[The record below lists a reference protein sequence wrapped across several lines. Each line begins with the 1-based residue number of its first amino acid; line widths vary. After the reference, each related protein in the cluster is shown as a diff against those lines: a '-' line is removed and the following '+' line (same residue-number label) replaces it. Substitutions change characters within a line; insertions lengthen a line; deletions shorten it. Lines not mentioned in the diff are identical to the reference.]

1 VTAILVPAILGGLA
15 ITVMALV
22 AVANARKGAHP
33 DRRHQKPALIP
44 ELHSSILVHAINDDR
59 CVGCDACVAVCPTN
73 VLDLINNKSR
83 VLRFQDCI
91 QCEQCM
97 WVCPTDALVMYP
109 EGGTPPPIEMP
120 EISEHFET
128 AVAGQYLIGEVA
140 GKPLVKNAANL
151 GRAVVEHML
160 AQGGLQPG
168 SGGADVVD
176 VAIVGS
182 GPGGLSAALTCIRR
196 GLSYVVLEKEQCI
209 ASTVSRYPKGK
220 WVMAEPYDVRNVS
233 FLPVFDSSKEQMV
246 PIWEEVVQKSS
257 MNIKRG
263 EPVESVAKDADG
275 KFTLRT
281 TVAQYRA
288 QRVVLGI
295 GTRGKPRTLGVP
307 GENLPK
313 VMSLLE
319 DPDNHRG
326 QAVLVVGGGD
336 SALEAAMA
344 LADSGARVVMS
355 YRGKNFSRAQKKNQA
370 AIESYESQK
379 RIKVLLSSGVVQ
391 FTDDTVTIKLSDGQT
406 KSYPNQAAFVL
417 IGAEPPVEWLKKV
430 GVNVVERPHSFTL
443 GKTDDLVV
451 RFAGADNV
459 TDCPEQA
466 DAAVT
471 LAREGRL
478 PAAVQKQMEELAA
491 SKTMMFGQPL
501 TGPKGWLKSAKT
513 MFTQALRLDQPMTL
527 GEFANRA
534 QTMSGGPSRSGRRD
548 GLSASER
555 TRVLRML
562 RDEGGRL
569 ADEDTKM
576 LRVGDVAPHL
586 VPPPAQPEPT
596 TQPGVPQPGTGQRNA
611 LPKISTVFAHGAPPV
626 QRTTQS
632 APQPMPQAAPVP
644 APAPVSQNTGTIIAR
659 TAPPTQQRSQ
669 QHPQQ
674 HSQQY
679 PQQAPQQHSQQY
691 PQQASQQ
698 HSQQYPQQ
706 APQQAPQQH
715 SQQYPQQ
722 TPQQAPQQR
731 SQQYPQQRSQ
741 QHPAQAQHAPMQP
754 NANVIRRGA
763 GGPGAFDE
771 EPTRQVDGEAAL
783 DALLNGD
790 PAQTSRLN
798 TDLGVTQ
805 AVRYTDPLSA
815 GVEEPTRIGHLSTHF
830 GVGRSSHDY
839 PADDLQEPTRAIDPL
854 AAMRA
859 SDPHHNPQDAAPT
872 RTIDLHQ
879 MGLHNQGEAESA
891 SRNARRPELAGAG
904 APQKRPPQGGRK

>member
-1 VTAILVPAILGGLA
+1 MTAILVPAILGGLA

-22 AVANARKGAHP
+22 AIANSRKGAHP
-33 DRRHQKPALIP
+33 DRSYQKPALPP
-44 ELHSSILVHAINDDR
+44 EQLSRILVHAINDDR

-160 AQGGLQPG
+160 SHGGLQPG
-168 SGGADVVD
+168 AGGADVVD

-246 PIWEEVVQKSS
+246 PIWEDVVAKAS

-263 EPVESVAKDADG
+263 EPVESVEKDADS

-281 TVAQYRA
+281 TVATYRA

-307 GENLPK
+307 GENMPK

-344 LADSGARVVMS
+344 LADAGARVVMS
-355 YRGKNFSRAQKKNQA
+355 YRGKNFSRAQKKNQS
-370 AIESYESQK
+370 AIDSYESQK

-391 FTDDTVTIKLSDGQT
+391 FTEDTVTIKLSDGQT

-430 GVNVVERPHSFTL
+430 GVHVVERPHSFTL

-459 TDCPEQA
+459 MDCPEQA
-466 DAAVT
+466 DMAVM

-478 PAAVQKQMEELAA
+478 PAAVQKQVEEMAA

-534 QTMSGGPSRSGRRD
+534 QTMDGPSRSGRRD
-548 GLSASER
+548 GL
-555 TRVLRML
+555 
-562 RDEGGRL
+562 
-569 ADEDTKM
+569 
-576 LRVGDVAPHL
+576 
-586 VPPPAQPEPT
+586 
-596 TQPGVPQPGTGQRNA
+596 
-611 LPKISTVFAHGAPPV
+611 
-626 QRTTQS
+626 
-632 APQPMPQAAPVP
+632 
-644 APAPVSQNTGTIIAR
+644 
-659 TAPPTQQRSQ
+659 
-669 QHPQQ
+669 
-674 HSQQY
+674 
-679 PQQAPQQHSQQY
+679 
-691 PQQASQQ
+691 
-698 HSQQYPQQ
+698 
-706 APQQAPQQH
+706 
-715 SQQYPQQ
+715 
-722 TPQQAPQQR
+722 
-731 SQQYPQQRSQ
+731 
-741 QHPAQAQHAPMQP
+741 
-754 NANVIRRGA
+754 
-763 GGPGAFDE
+763 
-771 EPTRQVDGEAAL
+771 
-783 DALLNGD
+783 
-790 PAQTSRLN
+790 
-798 TDLGVTQ
+798 
-805 AVRYTDPLSA
+805 
-815 GVEEPTRIGHLSTHF
+815 
-830 GVGRSSHDY
+830 
-839 PADDLQEPTRAIDPL
+839 
-854 AAMRA
+854 
-859 SDPHHNPQDAAPT
+859 
-872 RTIDLHQ
+872 
-879 MGLHNQGEAESA
+879 
-891 SRNARRPELAGAG
+891 
-904 APQKRPPQGGRK
+904 

>member
-1 VTAILVPAILGGLA
+1 MRRSDREARATMARAGHSVGILLQSGRRLDTLAGVVTAILLPAILGGLA

-22 AVANARKGAHP
+22 AIANSRKGAHP
-33 DRRHQKPALIP
+33 DRSHQKPALIP
-44 ELHSSILVHAINDDR
+44 AQHSSILVHAINDDR

-73 VLDLINNKSR
+73 VLDLVNNKSR

-160 AQGGLQPG
+160 SQSGLQPG
-168 SGGADVVD
+168 AGGGDVVD

-246 PIWEEVVQKSS
+246 PIWEEVVQRSS

-263 EPVESVAKDADG
+263 EPVESVQKDADG

-344 LADSGARVVMS
+344 LADAGARVVMS

-370 AIESYESQK
+370 AIDSYESQK
-379 RIKVLLSSGVVQ
+379 RIKVLLASGVVQ

-430 GVNVVERPHSFTL
+430 GVHVVERPHSFTL

-451 RFAGADNV
+451 QFAGADNV
-459 TDCPEQA
+459 MDCPEQA
-466 DAAVT
+466 ETAVM
-471 LAREGRL
+471 LARDGRL
-478 PAAVQKQMEELAA
+478 PAAVQKQVEDLAA
-491 SKTMMFGQPL
+491 SKTMMFGQQPL

-534 QTMSGGPSRSGRRD
+534 QTMGVGPSKSGRRD
-548 GLSASER
+548 GLTASER

-596 TQPGVPQPGTGQRNA
+596 TQPGIPQAPGTGQRNA
-611 LPKISTVFAHGAPPV
+611 LPKISTVFAPNAPPV
-626 QRTTQS
+626 QRQTQS
-632 APQPMPQAAPVP
+632 APQPMPQPPMPQPMPAPHNTATILARMPPQP
-644 APAPVSQNTGTIIAR
+644 APAPHNTATILAR
-659 TAPPTQQRSQ
+659 TAPPTPQRSQ
-669 QHPQQ
+669 QYPQQ

-679 PQQAPQQHSQQY
+679 PQQHSQQY
-691 PQQASQQ
+691 PA
-698 HSQQYPQQ
+698 Q
-706 APQQAPQQH
+706 APH
-715 SQQYPQQ
+715 
-722 TPQQAPQQR
+722 
-731 SQQYPQQRSQ
+731 
-741 QHPAQAQHAPMQP
+741 AQAP
-754 NANVIRRGA
+754 NANVIRRSG

-783 DALLNGD
+783 DALLNAD
-790 PAQTSRLN
+790 PAA
-798 TDLGVTQ
+798 TQ
-805 AVRYTDPLSA
+805 AMRYNDPLTA
-815 GVEEPTRIGHLSTHF
+815 GTEEQTRIGHLNSHF
-830 GVGRSSHDY
+830 GGGRGSQEY
-839 PADDLQEPTRAIDPL
+839 APDDRQEQTRAIDPR
-854 AAMRA
+854 AALRA
-859 SDPHHNPQDAAPT
+859 AEASRHAQDGAPT

-879 MGLHNQGEAESA
+879 MGLQQQGEGESPA
-891 SRNARRPELAGAG
+891 RNVRRSELTGAG

>member
-15 ITVMALV
+15 ITVMAIV
-22 AVANARKGAHP
+22 AVANARRGAHP
-33 DRRHQKPALIP
+33 DRSHQKPALIP
-44 ELHSSILVHAINDDR
+44 EQHSSILVHAINDDR

-97 WVCPTDALVMYP
+97 WVCPTDALVMYR

-160 AQGGLQPG
+160 TQGGLQPG
-168 SGGADVVD
+168 AGGPDVVD

-246 PIWEEVVQKSS
+246 PIWEDVVQKAN

-263 EPVESVAKDADG
+263 EPVESVEKDADG

-281 TVAQYRA
+281 TVAVYRA

-344 LADSGARVVMS
+344 LADAGARVVMS

-370 AIESYESQK
+370 AIDSYESQK
-379 RIKVLLSSGVVQ
+379 RIKVLLQSGVVQ

-430 GVNVVERPHSFTL
+430 GVHVVERPHSFTL
-443 GKTDDLVV
+443 GKTDDLVIH
-451 RFAGADNV
+451 FAGADNV
-459 TDCPEQA
+459 LDCPEQA
-466 DAAVT
+466 DAAVM
-471 LAREGRL
+471 LARDGRL
-478 PAAVQKQMEELAA
+478 PAAVQKQMEEMAA

-534 QTMSGGPSRSGRRD
+534 QTMGGGPSRSGRRD
-548 GLSASER
+548 GLSKSER

-576 LRVGDVAPHL
+576 LRVGDVAPYL

-596 TQPGVPQPGTGQRNA
+596 TQPGTGQRNA
-611 LPKISTVFAHGAPPV
+611 LPKMSTVFAHGAPPV
-626 QRTTQS
+626 QRTGS
-632 APQPMPQAAPVP
+632 APHPMPQPPPPAPMSAPMPAPMSASMPAAMPPP
-644 APAPVSQNTGTIIAR
+644 APAPIPHGTGTIIAR

-669 QHPQQ
+669 QYPQQ

-679 PQQAPQQHSQQY
+679 PQQPQPSQQY
-691 PQQASQQ
+691 PQQQ
-698 HSQQYPQQ
+698 PQ
-706 APQQAPQQH
+706 P
-715 SQQYPQQ
+715 
-722 TPQQAPQQR
+722 

-741 QHPAQAQHAPMQP
+741 QHPAQAHHAPAP
-754 NANVIRRGA
+754 NNANVIRRG

-771 EPTRQVDGEAAL
+771 EPTRQVDGEEAL

-790 PAQTSRLN
+790 PAQTSRLS
-798 TDLGVTQ
+798 TDAGATQ

-815 GVEEPTRIGHLSTHF
+815 GIEEPTRIGHLSSF
-830 GVGRSSHDY
+830 GAGRGSHDY
-839 PADDLQEPTRAIDPL
+839 PPDDLQEPTRAVDPL

-859 SDPHHNPQDAAPT
+859 SEGNRSVQDSAPT

-879 MGLHNQGEAESA
+879 MGLQSQGEGESGA
-891 SRNARRPELAGAG
+891 RNARRPELAGAG

>member
-1 VTAILVPAILGGLA
+1 
-15 ITVMALV
+15 MALV
-22 AVANARKGAHP
+22 ALANARKGAHP
-33 DRRHQKPALIP
+33 DRSHQKPALVP
-44 ELHSSILVHAINDDR
+44 AQHSSILVHAINDDR

-128 AVAGQYLIGEVA
+128 AVVGQYLIGEVA

-160 AQGGLQPG
+160 SQGGLQPG
-168 SGGADVVD
+168 AGGGDVVD

-246 PIWEEVVQKSS
+246 PIWEDVVEKANV
-257 MNIKRG
+257 NIKRG
-263 EPVESVAKDADG
+263 EPVEGVAKDADG

-295 GTRGKPRTLGVP
+295 GTRGKPRTLAVP

-344 LADSGARVVMS
+344 LADAGARVVMS
-355 YRGKNFSRAQKKNQA
+355 YRGKNFSRAQKKNQS
-370 AIESYESQK
+370 AIDSYESQK
-379 RIKVLLSSGVVQ
+379 RIKVLLASGVVQ

-430 GVNVVERPHSFTL
+430 GVHVVERPHSFTL
-443 GKTDDLVV
+443 GKTDDLVL
-451 RFAGADNV
+451 RFAGADSV
-459 TDCPEQA
+459 MDCPEQA

-471 LAREGRL
+471 LARDGHL
-478 PAAVQKQMEELAA
+478 PVAVQKQMEEMAA

-534 QTMSGGPSRSGRRD
+534 QTVGPSKSGRRD

-586 VPPPAQPEPT
+586 VPPPAQPEVT
-596 TQPGVPQPGTGQRNA
+596 TQPGIPQAPGTGQRNA
-611 LPKISTVFAHGAPPV
+611 LPKMSTVFAHSAPPV
-626 QRTTQS
+626 QRS
-632 APQPMPQAAPVP
+632 AQPQQPQQPPPP
-644 APAPVSQNTGTIIAR
+644 APAPYGTGTIVAR
-659 TAPPTQQRSQ
+659 TPPQPAPHSTSTSVARPAPQPPQRSQQYSQQHPQ

-674 HSQQY
+674 HSQQ
-679 PQQAPQQHSQQY
+679 
-691 PQQASQQ
+691 
-698 HSQQYPQQ
+698 
-706 APQQAPQQH
+706 
-715 SQQYPQQ
+715 
-722 TPQQAPQQR
+722 
-731 SQQYPQQRSQ
+731 
-741 QHPAQAQHAPMQP
+741 HPAQAHNAYHPP
-754 NANVIRRGA
+754 NANVIRRG
-763 GGPGAFDE
+763 GPGPGAFDE
-771 EPTRQVDGEAAL
+771 EPTRQVDGDAAL
-783 DALLNGD
+783 DALLDGD
-790 PAQTSRLN
+790 PAQTSPLS
-798 TDLGVTQ
+798 TDAAATQ
-805 AVRYTDPLSA
+805 AMRYHDPLSA
-815 GVEEPTRIGHLSTHF
+815 GVEEPTRIGHLSSHF
-830 GVGRSSHDY
+830 GSGGRSQDY
-839 PADDLQEPTRAIDPL
+839 PPDDLQEPTRAVDPY
-854 AAMRA
+854 A
-859 SDPHHNPQDAAPT
+859 SLRSGGDGRNPQDSAPT
-872 RTIDLHQ
+872 RTIDLKQ
-879 MGLHNQGEAESA
+879 MGLQHGEGALP
-891 SRNARRPELAGAG
+891 SRNSKQNELAGAG
-904 APQKRPPQGGRK
+904 APHKRPPPGGRK

>member
-1 VTAILVPAILGGLA
+1 
-15 ITVMALV
+15 MALV
-22 AVANARKGAHP
+22 AIANARKGAHP
-33 DRRHQKPALIP
+33 DRSHQKPALP
-44 ELHSSILVHAINDDR
+44 PQQLSSILVHAINDDR

-109 EGGTPPPIEMP
+109 EGGTPPPIQMP

-128 AVAGQYLIGEVA
+128 AIPGQYLIGEVA

-160 AQGGLQPG
+160 SQGGLQPG
-168 SGGADVVD
+168 GGGADVVD

-220 WVMAEPYDVRNVS
+220 WVMAEPYDVRNLS

-246 PIWEEVVQKSS
+246 PIWEEVVAKSS
-257 MNIKRG
+257 MNLKRG
-263 EPVESVAKDADG
+263 EPVEGVEKGADG
-275 KFTLRT
+275 LFQLRT

-344 LADSGARVVMS
+344 LADAGARVVMS

-379 RIKVLLSSGVVQ
+379 RIKVLLQSGAVQ
-391 FTDDTVTIKLSDGQT
+391 FTEDTVTIKLSDGQS

-417 IGAEPPVEWLKKV
+417 IGAEPPVAWLEKV
-430 GVNVVERPHSFTL
+430 GVNVVERPHSFQL
-443 GKTDDLVV
+443 GKSDELVL

-466 DAAVT
+466 EAAVM
-471 LAREGRL
+471 LARDGKL
-478 PAAVQKQMEELAA
+478 PAAIQKQVDELAA

-527 GEFANRA
+527 GDFANRSMS
-534 QTMSGGPSRSGRRD
+534 QTLGPSRSGRRD

-586 VPPPAQPEPT
+586 VPPPAQPPR
-596 TQPGVPQPGTGQRNA
+596 PGVQQPGTGQREA
-611 LPKISTVFAHGAPPV
+611 LPKIGTVLAHNAPPV
-626 QRTTQS
+626 HRAPPPQQPPQS
-632 APQPMPQAAPVP
+632 SHNASTILAHTVP
-644 APAPVSQNTGTIIAR
+644 AGL
-659 TAPPTQQRSQ
+659 RSQ
-669 QHPQQ
+669 QLPQQPPPQQPQPQQ

-679 PQQAPQQHSQQY
+679 PQQPPPQHSQQY
-691 PQQASQQ
+691 PQQ
-698 HSQQYPQQ
+698 HSQPQ
-706 APQQAPQQH
+706 PH
-715 SQQYPQQ
+715 
-722 TPQQAPQQR
+722 
-731 SQQYPQQRSQ
+731 
-741 QHPAQAQHAPMQP
+741 HAYAQP
-754 NANVIRRGA
+754 NANVIRRDGV
-763 GGPGAFDE
+763 GKGLFDE
-771 EPTRQVDGEAAL
+771 EPTRQVDGDAAL
-783 DALLNGD
+783 DALLNAD
-790 PAQTSRLN
+790 PAQTLAVN
-798 TDLGVTQ
+798 TDA
-805 AVRYTDPLSA
+805 AVRYSDPLSA
-815 GVEEPTRIGHLSTHF
+815 DVEEPTRIGHLGSF
-830 GVGRSSHDY
+830 GGGGRSSYDY
-839 PADDLQEPTRAIDPL
+839 PPDGMQEPTRAVDSISALRSSGGDSRRGEDP
-854 AAMRA
+854 
-859 SDPHHNPQDAAPT
+859 PT
-872 RTIDLHQ
+872 RAIDLTQ
-879 MGLHNQGEAESA
+879 MGRHHDEPP
-891 SRNARRPELAGAG
+891 RRKQTDLAGVITPG
-904 APQKRPPQGGRK
+904 KRPPAGGRK

>member
-1 VTAILVPAILGGLA
+1 VSAILVPAILGGLA
-15 ITVMALV
+15 IAVMAVV
-22 AVANARKGAHP
+22 AIANARKGAHP
-33 DRRHQKPALIP
+33 DRSHQKKPALVP
-44 ELHSSILVHAINDDR
+44 QQHSSILVHAINDDR

-128 AVAGQYLIGEVA
+128 AVPGQYLIGEVA

-160 AQGGLQPG
+160 THGGLQPG
-168 SGGADVVD
+168 AAGGDVVD

-220 WVMAEPYDVRNVS
+220 WVMAEPYDVRNLS

-246 PIWEEVVQKSS
+246 PIWEEVVQRSG

-263 EPVESVAKDADG
+263 EPVESVDKGQDG
-275 KFTLRT
+275 LFDLRT

-344 LADSGARVVMS
+344 LADAGARVVMS

-370 AIESYESQK
+370 AIDSYESQK
-379 RIKVLLSSGVVQ
+379 RIKVLLASGVVQ
-391 FTDDTVTIKLSDGQT
+391 FTEDTVTIKLADGQT

-430 GVNVVERPHSFTL
+430 GVHVVERPHSFQL
-443 GKTDDLVV
+443 GKSDELVLQ
-451 RFAGADNV
+451 FAGADNV
-459 TDCPEQA
+459 MDCPEQA
-466 DAAVT
+466 EAAVI
-471 LAREGRL
+471 LARDGRL
-478 PAAVQKQMEELAA
+478 PAAVQKQMEEVAA

-534 QTMSGGPSRSGRRD
+534 QSQTIGPSRSGRRD

-576 LRVGDVAPHL
+576 LRVGDVAPQL
-586 VPPPAQPEPT
+586 VPPPAQPA
-596 TQPGVPQPGTGQRNA
+596 PGARPSVPQQAGGQRGA
-611 LPKISTVFAHGAPPV
+611 APQMSTVLAANVPPV
-626 QRTTQS
+626 QRSTQS
-632 APQPMPQAAPVP
+632 APPVP
-644 APAPVSQNTGTIIAR
+644 PVQPASSPQSTATILAR
-659 TAPPTQQRSQ
+659 NAPPAGQRSQ
-669 QHPQQ
+669 QLPQQHSQPYPAQHSQQYPQQ

-679 PQQAPQQHSQQY
+679 PQQHSQPYPAQHSQQV
-691 PQQASQQ
+691 
-698 HSQQYPQQ
+698 
-706 APQQAPQQH
+706 
-715 SQQYPQQ
+715 
-722 TPQQAPQQR
+722 
-731 SQQYPQQRSQ
+731 
-741 QHPAQAQHAPMQP
+741 PAQSP
-754 NANVIRRGA
+754 NANVIRRGGA
-763 GGPGAFDE
+763 GPGAFDE
-771 EPTRQVDGEAAL
+771 EPTRQVDGDAAL
-783 DALLNGD
+783 DALLNAD
-790 PAQTSRLN
+790 PAA
-798 TDLGVTQ
+798 TQ
-805 AVRYTDPLSA
+805 GVRYNDPFNA
-815 GVEEPTRIGHLSTHF
+815 GVEEPTRIGHMGTHF
-830 GVGRSSHDY
+830 GMGVRGSQDFPS
-839 PADDLQEPTRAIDPL
+839 DDLQEPTRAVDPF
-854 AAMRA
+854 AALRSA
-859 SDPHHNPQDAAPT
+859 GSERVLEDPPT
-872 RTIDLHQ
+872 RAIDLTT
-879 MGLHNQGEAESA
+879 MGHHPHDGESK
-891 SRNARRPELAGAG
+891 RKQTELAGAG
-904 APQKRPPQGGRK
+904 SSTKRPPPGGRK